1 MDASQLDQYCRL
13 GEKAD
18 HLCREG
24 KTRDAL
30 KVYQEIFGKLERGD
44 IDSYLMAK
52 VTLGVLRAHVKLG
65 EFKDAYSIWNAGM
78 EESLFGLGIYAL
90 ESAQTTVHDMITY
103 DMLCAFLHSL
113 SMSDKQSCADAI
125 NQYMS
130 RVCEHAEESGDRDL
144 MRLALSNWKQHL
156 REVFP
161 ANLPHAAAQ
170 PLIHFERDLDEAV
183 KPRSIDFPMPTE
195 WEKPRDFSE
204 MSRVVQLKAKQ
215 SPHGTHMSEHSSH
228 SNKTANRNVK
238 KQVG

>member
-1 MDASQLDQYCRL
+1 MDARHLDQYCRL

-24 KTRDAL
+24 KTREAL
-30 KVYQEIFGKLERGD
+30 KVYQEIFEKLKRGD

-65 EFKDAYSIWNAGM
+65 EFKEAYAIWNAGM

-103 DMLCAFLHSL
+103 DMICAFLHSL
-113 SMSDKQSCADAI
+113 SMSDKQTCSDAI

-130 RVCEHAEESGDRDL
+130 RVCEHAEESGDREL
-144 MRLALSNWKQHL
+144 MLQGLSNWKQHL
-156 REVFP
+156 REVYSTS
-161 ANLPHAAAQ
+161 LPHAVAQ
-170 PLIHFERDLDEAV
+170 PLIHFERELDEAV
-183 KPRSIDFPMPTE
+183 KPRTIDFPMPTA

-215 SPHGTHMSEHSSH
+215 SPHGTHLTDRATHSAKAS
-228 SNKTANRNVK
+228 ARNVK